1 MFPLSPAR
9 VRPTRTLG
17 ARPAGG
23 SCCGPWESGGSGG
36 CWPSPLPVA
45 RALRV
50 AGQVAGGV
58 WCRAEPG
65 RGRLLPS
72 IDRTGHE
79 KSALCRHRLLSWR
92 SASAVLA
99 FCDMRTLYLRNVPD
113 DVVAR
118 LERLAARDA
127 TSVGAVAVRE
137 LAEVSRRADN
147 PALLGSLP
155 DFGVDAATILHDL
168 DAGRADR

>member
-1 MFPLSPAR
+1 MTFGHLPRAFPVDLAEGFVKFLR
-9 VRPTRTLG
+9 LPTTDERHDFEEFISWHF
-17 ARPAGG
+17 A
-23 SCCGPWESGGSGG
+23 SS
-36 CWPSPLPVA
+36 
-45 RALRV
+45 
-50 AGQVAGGV
+50 
-58 WCRAEPG
+58 
-65 RGRLLPS
+65 LL
-72 IDRTGHE
+72 
-79 KSALCRHRLLSWR
+79 AY
-92 SASAVLA
+92 
-99 FCDMRTLYLRNVPD
+99 CDMRTLYLRNVPD

-155 DFGVDAATILHDL
+155 DLGVNAATILHDL

>member
-1 MFPLSPAR
+1 VAR
-9 VRPTRTLG
+9 LGVRE
-17 ARPAGG
+17 G
-23 SCCGPWESGGSGG
+23 SCYGPGGGPRG
-36 CWPSPLPVA
+36 VA
-45 RALRV
+45 VQLSTRSTEAGAWQISLRRNG
-50 AGQVAGGV
+50 APWRCASH
-58 WCRAEPG
+58 
-65 RGRLLPS
+65 LL
-72 IDRTGHE
+72 
-79 KSALCRHRLLSWR
+79 AY
-92 SASAVLA
+92 
-99 FCDMRTLYLRNVPD
+99 CDMRTLYLRNVPD

-155 DFGVDAATILHDL
+155 DLGVNAATILHDL

>member
-1 MFPLSPAR
+1 VQGPSRAAADFCFQS
-9 VRPTRTLG
+9 TELG
-17 ARPAGG
+17 MRNQPCAA
-23 SCCGPWESGGSGG
+23 
-36 CWPSPLPVA
+36 
-45 RALRV
+45 
-50 AGQVAGGV
+50 
-58 WCRAEPG
+58 
-65 RGRLLPS
+65 
-72 IDRTGHE
+72 ID
-79 KSALCRHRLLSWR
+79 LLSWR